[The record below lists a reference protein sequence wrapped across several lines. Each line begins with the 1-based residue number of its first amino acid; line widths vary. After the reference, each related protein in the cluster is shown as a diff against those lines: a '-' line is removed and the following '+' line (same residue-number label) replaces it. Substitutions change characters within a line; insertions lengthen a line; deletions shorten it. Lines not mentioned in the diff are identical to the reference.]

1 MSKIKL
7 DLKDKKILLALDMD
21 GRKPDTQVAK
31 IVGLSK
37 QITNYRIKRL
47 EKQQIIQS
55 YYPVIDHSKLGL
67 KLYRIALKL
76 ENATKG
82 KEEEILNYLKKHAS
96 WITSVLGIWD
106 ISMGLYVKDEYD
118 FMDFWNKF
126 YEKYGSYIEKRWVS
140 LMTQFWNFERSFLL
154 PKNKN
159 RTKQFILGEKPELI
173 KIDSIDEKIMLELT
187 KNARQTTLEIAKKIK
202 QTERIVRY
210 RLKRLENQKVILG
223 YRPFL
228 NTNVLDLKYFK
239 IYVQLKDA
247 KAQDIKKIR
256 AYITNN
262 PNVAYSTEALG
273 GYDFELEAYFPNS
286 QELFDFI
293 SSLKEQFPTNIR
305 DISHVEYI
313 KEYKVTY
320 FPTVSI

>member
-1 MSKIKL
+1 MEEIKL
-7 DLKDKKILLALDMD
+7 DLKDRKILLALDMD
-21 GRKPDTQVAK
+21 ARKPDTQISK

-47 EKQQIIQS
+47 EKKQVIQA
-55 YYPVIDHSKLGL
+55 YYPVIDHTKLGL

-76 ENATKG
+76 ENATKE
-82 KEEEILNYLKKHAS
+82 KEEEILNYLKQHAS
-96 WITSVLGIWD
+96 WITSVLGVWD
-106 ISMGLYVKDEYD
+106 ISMGLYVKEEYG
-118 FMDFWNKF
+118 FMDFWNTF
-126 YEKYGSYIEKRWVS
+126 YEKYGFYVEKRWIS
-140 LMTQFWNFERSFLL
+140 LMTTFWNFERSFIL
-154 PKNKN
+154 PKKKN
-159 RTKQFILGEKPELI
+159 RNKQFILGEKPQLV
-173 KIDSIDEKIMLELT
+173 KIDKIDEKIMIELT

-202 QTERIVRY
+202 ETERIVRY

-228 NTNVLDLKYFK
+228 NTNLLNLKYFK
-239 IYVQLKDA
+239 IYVQLKDT
-247 KAQDIKKIR
+247 KLQDIKRIR
-256 AYITNN
+256 SYITNN

-273 GYDFELEAYFPNS
+273 GFDFELEAHFSNS

-305 DISHVEYI
+305 DVSHVEYI

-320 FPTVSI
+320 YPTVSL